1 MFPQTISKF
10 IGHVAMLKISDGT
23 FSHGHLYQISTSSE
37 KNLSEKI
44 SFQITSVLSPFI
56 FWGRGGSLRETINNF
71 LAQCDENK
79 RVAFIEPV
87 IFNLIIEHENSLIH
101 KK

>member
-1 MFPQTISKF
+1 MEKTISQF

-23 FSHGHLYQISTSSE
+23 FSHGQLHQISTSS
-37 KNLSEKI
+37 KKTLDEKI
-44 SFQITSVLSPFI
+44 SFQITSVLSPLF
-56 FWGRGGSLRETINNF
+56 FWGRGDSLRETINNF
-71 LAQCDENK
+71 LAECDENG

-101 KK
+101 KN